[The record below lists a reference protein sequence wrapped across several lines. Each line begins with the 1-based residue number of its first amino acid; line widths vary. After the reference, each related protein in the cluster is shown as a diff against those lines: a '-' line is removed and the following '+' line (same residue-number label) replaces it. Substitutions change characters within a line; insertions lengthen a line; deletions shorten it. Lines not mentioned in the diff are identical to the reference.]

1 MAVKV
6 SNVSN
11 IAAFGA
17 EWAGD
22 AGTVY
27 QLVNARGS
35 SVLTMGAKPAATG
48 VWQHMTVTSPERFGF
63 TGPCKSAG
71 ELLKVAERF
80 ITSSEW

>member
-1 MAVKV
+1 MVKV
-6 SNVSN
+6 TNVSN

-17 EWAGD
+17 QWAGD
-22 AGTVY
+22 GGTVY

-35 SVLTMGAKPAATG
+35 SVLTMGAKPATTG

-71 ELLKVAERF
+71 ELVRIAERF
-80 ITSSEW
+80 VAGEQS